1 MKPVRLTH
9 RFVDYIPEPLERGV
23 LYVSL
28 TFTTAVHLCA
38 CGCGSTVVTPLSPT
52 DWSLTFDGTTVSLS
66 PSVGNWSYPCQSHY
80 WIRHDTVSWAS
91 RFTPAQIADTR
102 ARTGRTDSPPSGR
115 PPLTVRI
122 RHRLRRALDRSRT
135 PGPEAR
141 E

>member
-9 RFVDYIPEPLERGV
+9 RFVDYIPEHLERGV

-52 DWSLTFDGTTVSLS
+52 DWSLTFDGATVSLS

-80 WIRHDTVSWAS
+80 WIRRNTVSWAS
-91 RFTPAQIADTR
+91 RFTPAQIAATR
-102 ARTGRTDSPPSGR
+102 ACTGRTDSPPAAR
-115 PPLTVRI
+115 PPLTVRM
-122 RHRLRRALDRSRT
+122 RRRLRRALDRSST
-135 PGPEAR
+135 PGPEGR